1 MGDTKGGSGPD
12 TRGTT
17 GGTPVVAQSS
27 MDDLIGAL
35 TMFMQQQRTSTT
47 GQGTTKALKGVVD
60 KIGRFDGKDI
70 TRFLKVYI
78 CEMEVHQVP

>member
-1 MGDTKGGSGPD
+1 MGDTKGGSGPNIG
-12 TRGTT
+12 GTS

-47 GQGTTKALKGVVD
+47 SQGATKALKGLLIRL
-60 KIGRFDGKDI
+60 KGSMGRTSQGF
-70 TRFLKVYI
+70 
-78 CEMEVHQVP
+78 